1 MSSPAKKNTRKIKSF
16 NDLMNNNKFVLLL
29 SLVIAWL
36 IWVAVAMYAS
46 PEESLTIYNVPI
58 TVNTE
63 NSLVAQKGYENF
75 WQSDDK
81 IDVTVTGP
89 RYLITS
95 LTPNDILVSAN
106 LNTVDKPGVSE
117 LALKVSLKESS
128 QDITISEQSKRAVQ
142 IYFDTRMEKEFKIKL
157 DKNLIAPEKIAEG
170 YSLDSVDLTVTK
182 VMLTGP
188 ETEINKIVSV
198 TAAPEL
204 PEDLLFETATY
215 PIKLSFEGTNT
226 SETLAINEY
235 VSVVDEQ
242 EHFVK
247 ISIDKLVQLAPEVVF
262 TGEQTGETEVTFTI
276 ETLEAKIATES
287 QYDSETLPVLLVDY
301 ADLKKTVN
309 KFQVNTAT
317 LKLPEGVKLPEE
329 AVNFE
334 ITIKFNPIANEE

>member
-106 LNTVDKPGVSE
+106 LNTVDKPGISE
-117 LALKVSLKESS
+117 LALKVSLKEGG
-128 QDITISEQSKRAVQ
+128 QDITISEQSKKAVQ
-142 IYFDTRMEKEFKIKL
+142 IYFDTRMEKEFEIIME
-157 DKNLIAPEKIAEG
+157 DTQIIPEKIAEG
-170 YSLDSVDLTVTK
+170 YALDSVDLTVTK

-262 TGEQTGETEVTFTI
+262 TGEQTGETEVSFTI

>member
-1 MSSPAKKNTRKIKSF
+1 MSSPAKNNTRKIKGF
-16 NDLMNNNKFVLLL
+16 NDLLNNNKFVLLL
-29 SLVIAWL
+29 SLVISFM

-58 TVNTE
+58 VVNTE

-106 LNTVDKPGVSE
+106 LNTVDKPGISE

-128 QDITISEQSKRAVQ
+128 QDITISEQSKKAVQ
-142 IYFDTRMEKEFKIKL
+142 IYFDTRMEKEFEIL
-157 DKNLIAPEKIAEG
+157 MEDTQIIPEKIAEG

-188 ETEINKIVSV
+188 ETEINKIISV
-198 TAAPEL
+198 TATPEL

-235 VSVVDEQ
+235 VSIVDEQ

-262 TGEQTGETEVTFTI
+262 IGDKTGETEVSFSI
-276 ETLEAKIATES
+276 ETLDAKIATES

-301 ADLKKTVN
+301 ADLKKTTN
-309 KFQVNTAT
+309 KFQINTST

-329 AVNFE
+329 EVQFE
-334 ITIKFNPIANEE
+334 ATITFTPIAE

>member
-1 MSSPAKKNTRKIKSF
+1 MNSPAKNNTRKIKSF

-89 RYLITS
+89 KYLITS

-106 LNTVDKPGVSE
+106 LNTVDKPGISD
-117 LALKVSLKESS
+117 LALKVSLKEGG
-128 QDITISEQSKRAVQ
+128 QDITISEQSKKAVQ
-142 IYFDTRMEKEFKIKL
+142 IYFDTRMEKEFDINMEDTQIL
-157 DKNLIAPEKIAEG
+157 PEKIAEG

-188 ETEINKIVSV
+188 ETEISKIVSV

-215 PIKLSFEGTNT
+215 PITLSFEGASI
-226 SETLAINEY
+226 SETLAINQY
-235 VSVVDEQ
+235 VSVVDDQ

-247 ISIDKLVQLAPEVVF
+247 ISIDKHVQLVPEVVF
-262 TGEQTGETEVTFTI
+262 TGEQSGETEVSFSI

-301 ADLKKTVN
+301 ADLKKNVN

-317 LKLPEGVKLPEE
+317 LKLPDGVKLPEE

-334 ITIKFNPIANEE
+334 ITIKFTPIEIAE

>member
-1 MSSPAKKNTRKIKSF
+1 MSSPAKNNTRKIKGF
-16 NDLMNNNKFVLLL
+16 NDLLNNNKFVLLL
-29 SLVIAWL
+29 SLVISFM

-58 TVNTE
+58 VVNTE

-75 WQSDDK
+75 WQSNDK

-106 LNTVDKPGVSE
+106 LNTVDKPGISE

-128 QDITISEQSKRAVQ
+128 QDITISEQSKKAVQ
-142 IYFDTRMEKEFKIKL
+142 IYFDTRMEKEFEIL
-157 DKNLIAPEKIAEG
+157 MDDTQIIPEKIAEG

-188 ETEINKIVSV
+188 ETEINKIISV
-198 TAAPEL
+198 TATPEL

-235 VSVVDEQ
+235 VSIVDEQ

-247 ISIDKLVQLAPEVVF
+247 ISIDKIVQLAPEVVF
-262 TGEQTGETEVTFTI
+262 IGDKTGETEVAFTI
-276 ETLEAKIATES
+276 ETLDAKIATES

-301 ADLKKTVN
+301 ADLKKTTN
-309 KFQVNTAT
+309 KFQVNTST

-329 AVNFE
+329 EVEFE
-334 ITIKFNPIANEE
+334 ITITFTPIAE

>member
-1 MSSPAKKNTRKIKSF
+1 MNSPAKQNDRKTKGF

-29 SLVIAWL
+29 SLVIAFM

-46 PEESLTIYNVPI
+46 PEESYTIYNVPI
-58 TVNTE
+58 VVNTE
-63 NSLVAQKGYENF
+63 NSLVSQKGYENF

-89 RYLITS
+89 RYLITT

-170 YSLDSVDLTVTK
+170 YSLDSVDLTVTN

-188 ETEINKIVSV
+188 ETEINKIVNV
-198 TAAPEL
+198 TATPEL
-204 PEDLLFETATY
+204 PEDLLFATETF
-215 PIKLSFEGTNT
+215 PIKLSFEGAST
-226 SETLAINEY
+226 SESIDINQY
-235 VSVVDEQ
+235 VSVVGEQ

-247 ISIDKLVQLAPEVVF
+247 ISIDKQAKLTPEVVF
-262 TGEQTGETEVTFTI
+262 IGEQTGETEVVCSI
-276 ETLEAKIATES
+276 ETLDAKIATES

-301 ADLKKTVN
+301 ADLKKNAN

-329 AVNFE
+329 EVEFE
-334 ITIKFNPIANEE
+334 IIINFTPDA

>member
-1 MSSPAKKNTRKIKSF
+1 MKSPAKQNVRKIKSF
-16 NDLMNNNKFVLLL
+16 NELMNNNKFVLLL

-106 LNTVDKPGVSE
+106 LNTVDKAGVSE

-128 QDITISEQSKRAVQ
+128 QDITISEQSKKAVK
-142 IYFDTRMEKEFKIKL
+142 IYFDTRLEKEFDIQL
-157 DKNLIAPEKIAEG
+157 DSQLLPESVAEG
-170 YSLDSVDLTVTK
+170 YELESADLTVST
-182 VMLTGP
+182 VTLTGP
-188 ETEINKIVSV
+188 ETEINKIVNV
-198 TAAPEL
+198 VGNPVL

-215 PIKLSFEGTNT
+215 PVTLSYEGANT
-226 SETLAINEY
+226 SETLAVNEY
-235 VSVVDEQ
+235 VQTVDE
-242 EHFVK
+242 EEFFVK
-247 ISIDKLVQLAPEVVF
+247 VSIDRIAELTPDVVF
-262 TGEQTGETEVTFTI
+262 VGEKIGETEVTSTI
-276 ETLEAKIATES
+276 GTITAKISTEAG
-287 QYDSETLPVLLVDY
+287 YDSTTLPVLTLDY
-301 ADLKKTVN
+301 EDLEKGANKYTV
-309 KFQVNTAT
+309 KSSDI
-317 LKLPEGVKLPEE
+317 KLPEGVKISEE
-329 AVNFE
+329 EFTFDIVVLFVPMSE
-334 ITIKFNPIANEE
+334 

>member
-1 MSSPAKKNTRKIKSF
+1 MSSPAKNNTRKIKGF
-16 NDLMNNNKFVLLL
+16 NDLLNNNKFVLLL
-29 SLVIAWL
+29 SLVISFM

-58 TVNTE
+58 VVNTE

-106 LNTVDKPGVSE
+106 LNTVDKPGISE

-128 QDITISEQSKRAVQ
+128 QDITISEQSKKAVQ
-142 IYFDTRMEKEFKIKL
+142 IYFDTRMEKEFEIMME
-157 DKNLIAPEKIAEG
+157 DTQIIPEKIAEG

-188 ETEINKIVSV
+188 ETEINKIISV

-235 VSVVDEQ
+235 VSIVDEQ

-262 TGEQTGETEVTFTI
+262 IGDKTGETEVTFTI

-301 ADLKKTVN
+301 ADLKKTTN
-309 KFQVNTAT
+309 KFQINTST

-329 AVNFE
+329 EVQFE
-334 ITIKFNPIANEE
+334 ATIKLIPIAE